1 MILVDRKVRIKLNRT
16 EDIAFYS
23 VMTYNQTS
31 PFSFTYR
38 EKMDQ
43 KIKFVSLITDF
54 GNRDGFVGIMKGV
67 MLKINPDLHFIDI
80 SHELESFDLFN
91 GAFVVER
98 SLGYFP
104 DDTIHLVVVD
114 PGVGTLRRPLILST
128 KKGFFVGPDNGV
140 LTPVLESQEL
150 FIEAR
155 EINNKK
161 YFLENVSSNF
171 HGRDIFAPV
180 VAHLSLGEEFER
192 FGSIVKNPFKL
203 HLTKPKIKK
212 SEILG
217 EIIYVDNFG
226 NLITNIPN
234 NHLTSEVQDV
244 FCGKNVC
251 MRVGSYGGGFF
262 RKLSILE
269 GSHGYLEIFLKEFS
283 ASEEFGIKKGQE
295 VRIKLK

>member
-1 MILVDRKVRIKLNRT
+1 
-16 EDIAFYS
+16 
-23 VMTYNQTS
+23 MTYNQPS

-43 KIKFVSLITDF
+43 KMKFVSLITDF

-67 MLKINPDLHFIDI
+67 MLKINPELQFIDI

-114 PGVGTLRRPLILST
+114 PGVGTSRRPLILST
-128 KKGFFVGPDNGV
+128 KNGFFVGPDNGV
-140 LTPVLESQEL
+140 LTPILENQEL

-180 VAHLSLGEEFER
+180 AAHLSLGEEFER
-192 FGSIVKNPFKL
+192 FGSVVKNPFKL
-203 HLTKPKIKK
+203 HLTRPKVKS

-234 NHLTSEVQDV
+234 NHLTNEIQEV

-251 MRVGSYGGGFF
+251 MRVGNYGGGFF

-283 ASEEFGIKKGQE
+283 ASQEFDIKKGQE